1 MTRGVTMT
9 AAEPLVSRLRRQLAA
24 GREGRI
30 LQELEDVH
38 AVDIAQALSEMSR
51 PEQAKLFQLLDRVR
65 ATEVLHCL
73 DEYTLRELLPQL
85 DQGRLA
91 IVLDLVPVHRTVAL
105 ITRLRPEE
113 KTIITRLLPDDRGK
127 EIGRLLRYKEGTA
140 ARLMSPSVASMPE
153 AATVA
158 EALVRIRAGGGREA
172 APMVYVVD
180 GHKHLIN
187 VVPIGRLLD
196 AAPQSPLWSLE
207 PRPVISVTLD
217 TAEDEVA
224 HVIRRYGLWSVPVL
238 DEQRRLA
245 GSISIHDMIPAIQRE
260 AADDRQQLPG
270 AYAEM
275 ALDPPGAAFVRR
287 LGWRLA
293 NLAAA
298 VIVASAVGLF
308 ETSIQ
313 TLAVLAV
320 LMPIVASMGRERT
333 LQTMSLLPQGLGMRD
348 VSARQIGRV
357 LKRECELSF
366 ATGLPTGLT
375 SMVIAYVLE
384 RQVLLSVILGAAVL
398 LTMLVASV
406 VGVLVPLTF
415 RALKISARGA
425 AAVIA
430 TTMTDF
436 FSFFCFL
443 GLATLLLRYL
453 V

>member
-1 MTRGVTMT
+1 MN
-9 AAEPLVSRLRRQLAA
+9 AAEPFVRRLSHLLEA
-24 GREGRI
+24 GREERI

-38 AVDIAQALSEMSR
+38 AVDIAQALSELSR
-51 PEQAKLFQLLDRVR
+51 PEQVTLFHLLDRVR
-65 ATEVLHCL
+65 AAEVLQRL

-85 DQGRLA
+85 DLGRLA
-91 IVLDLVPVHRTVAL
+91 TVLDLVPVHRTVAL

-113 KTIITRLLPDDRGK
+113 QTMITRLSPGDRAK

-158 EALVRIRAGGGREA
+158 EALARIRAGGGCEA
-172 APMVYVVD
+172 VPMVYVVD

-187 VVPIGRLLD
+187 VVPIGRLLV
-196 AAPQSPLWSLE
+196 AAPQSLLRSLE
-207 PRPVISVTLD
+207 HRPVISVTLD
-217 TAEDEVA
+217 TTENEVA

-238 DEQRRLA
+238 DEQWRFA
-245 GSISIHDMIPAIQRE
+245 GSISIHDIIPAIHR
-260 AADDRQQLPG
+260 AAVDNQQQLAG
-270 AYAEM
+270 AHAEM
-275 ALDPPGAAFVRR
+275 ALDRSGAAFVRR

-293 NLAAA
+293 NLAFA

-333 LQTMSLLPQGLGMRD
+333 LQTMSLLPHGLGIRD
-348 VSARQIGRV
+348 MSARQIGRA
-357 LKRECELSF
+357 LKGECELSF

-375 SMVIAYVLE
+375 SMLIAYVLE
-384 RQVLLSVILGAAVL
+384 RQVLLSAILGAAVL

-406 VGVLVPLTF
+406 VGVLVPLTL
-415 RALKISARGA
+415 RALKISASGA
-425 AAVIA
+425 PAVIA